1 MAKYASKTEFSEES
15 RLGGLYRE
23 HESTKGKSLK
33 NHAETG
39 KPGCLILQR
48 KFQRVCTN
56 TTSTPAATPATATAT
71 ATATPAPGAATA
83 IATSYS

>member
-71 ATATPAPGAATA
+71 PAPAPGAATA

>member
-23 HESTKGKSLK
+23 HESTKGKSLQ

-39 KPGCLILQR
+39 KPGCLTLQR

-56 TTSTPAATPATATAT
+56 TTSTPAATPATATPA
-71 ATATPAPGAATA
+71 PAPGAATA
-83 IATSYS
+83 TATSYS

>member
-56 TTSTPAATPATATAT
+56 TTSTPAATPATATPA
-71 ATATPAPGAATA
+71 PAPGAATA

>member
-71 ATATPAPGAATA
+71 PAPGAATA